1 MFFVLRIIVSM
12 ALTVVSYASTNE
24 CSITCQVALLE
35 KKVQQLETEV
45 VELKRHITPRRTWF

>member
-12 ALTVVSYASTNE
+12 TLTVVSYASTNE

-35 KKVQQLETEV
+35 KKVQQLEIEV